1 MKKKIFALLMGA
13 VMCMGCMGLGECSSD
28 ENSLNGSNS
37 SNADNS
43 GTGSENSDSSTD
55 SENSSSSAAG
65 NSDWDY
71 ISNKGEVVVGI
82 TYYEPMNY
90 FDENG
95 ELVGFETEFTKAVCE
110 KLGVTPVFQEIE
122 WEKKEVELQSKAI
135 DLIWNGLTVTE
146 DRKENM
152 AFSKTYLNNK
162 QVIIVKTENAD
173 KYTDTAS
180 MAGTSIAFESGSA
193 GEDAA
198 KADETLAGCELIG
211 CSAQKDALL
220 EVKAGTADLGI
231 LDYTLAKASIGEG
244 TDYADMQ
251 ILDSVELAS
260 EQYAVGV
267 RLEDTETL
275 AKINNAIDELAQDG
289 TLLDI
294 AKKYGV
300 DDIYAL

>member
-1 MKKKIFALLMGA
+1 MKKRLIALLMGA
-13 VMCMGCMGLGECSSD
+13 ALCMGLCGCSTTK
-28 ENSLNGSNS
+28 ENSGAN
-37 SNADNS
+37 D
-43 GTGSENSDSSTD
+43 
-55 SENSSSSAAG
+55 G
-65 NSDWDY
+65 NSDADWAY
-71 ISNKGEVVVGI
+71 IQNKGEMVVGI

-95 ELVGFETEFTKAVCE
+95 ELVGFETEFTKAVCK

-122 WEKKEVELQSKAI
+122 WEKKEIELQSKSI
-135 DLIWNGLTVTE
+135 DVIWNGLTVTE

-152 AFSKTYLNNK
+152 AFSTTYLNNR
-162 QVIIVKTENAD
+162 QVVIVKTENAG
-173 KYTDTAS
+173 KYSDTAS

-198 KADETLAGCELIG
+198 MADETLAACNLIG

-220 EVKAGTADLGI
+220 EVKAGTADFGI
-231 LDYTLAKASIGEG
+231 LDYTLAKASTGEG
-244 TDYADMQ
+244 TDYSDLQ

-275 AKINNAIDELAQDG
+275 AKINAAIDELAKDG

-294 AKKYGV
+294 AVKYGV

>member
-13 VMCMGCMGLGECSSD
+13 VMCMSLCGC
-28 ENSLNGSNS
+28 
-37 SNADNS
+37 
-43 GTGSENSDSSTD
+43 GTT
-55 SENSSSSAAG
+55 ENSSGANGGSSAGDSNANSDNSTSG
-65 NSDWDY
+65 DSDWDY
-71 ISNKGEVVVGI
+71 IANKGEVVIGI

-90 FDENG
+90 FDDNG

-110 KLGVTPVFQEIE
+110 KLGVTPVFQDIE
-122 WEKKEVELQSKAI
+122 WEKKEIELQSKAI

-162 QVIIVKTENAD
+162 QVVIVKTENAGN
-173 KYTDTAS
+173 YTDTAS

-198 KADETLAGCELIG
+198 VADATLAECEHIG
-211 CSAQKDALL
+211 CSAQKDALI
-220 EVKAGTADLGI
+220 EVKAGTADFGI

-244 TDYADMQ
+244 TDYDDIQ
-251 ILDSVELAS
+251 ILESVELAS

-275 AKINNAIDELAQDG
+275 AKINAAIDELAQDG

>member
-13 VMCMGCMGLGECSSD
+13 VMCMSLCGC
-28 ENSLNGSNS
+28 
-37 SNADNS
+37 
-43 GTGSENSDSSTD
+43 GTAE
-55 SENSSSSAAG
+55 SSSSAGSNVNSDNNSSAEG
-65 NSDWDY
+65 ASDWDY
-71 ISNKGEVVVGI
+71 IANKGEVVIGI

-90 FDENG
+90 FDDNG

-122 WEKKEVELQSKAI
+122 WEKKGIELQSKAI

-152 AFSKTYLNNK
+152 AFSTTYLNNR
-162 QVIIVKTENAD
+162 QVVIVKTENAGN
-173 KYTDTAS
+173 YTDTAS

-198 KADETLAGCELIG
+198 LADATLAECEHIG
-211 CSAQKDALL
+211 CSAQKDALI
-220 EVKAGTADLGI
+220 EVKAGTADFGI

-244 TDYADMQ
+244 TDYDDIQ
-251 ILDSVELAS
+251 ILESVELAS

-275 AKINNAIDELAQDG
+275 AKINGAIDELAKDG

>member
-13 VMCMGCMGLGECSSD
+13 VMCMSCMGLGGCSSD
-28 ENSLNGSNS
+28 NNSSSGANS

-43 GTGSENSDSSTD
+43 GADSDNS
-55 SENSSSSAAG
+55 NSGAAG
-65 NSDWDY
+65 DSDWDY
-71 ISNKGEVVVGI
+71 ILNKGEVVVGI

-90 FDENG
+90 FDDNG
-95 ELVGFETEFTKAVCE
+95 ELVGFETEFTKAVCK

-122 WEKKEVELQSKAI
+122 WEKKEVELQSRAI

-198 KADETLAGCELIG
+198 KADETLAGCDLIG

-244 TDYADMQ
+244 TDYSDIQ
-251 ILDSVELAS
+251 IIDSVELAS

-267 RLEDTETL
+267 RLGDTETL
-275 AKINNAIDELAQDG
+275 AKINGAIDELAQDG
-289 TLLDI
+289 TLLDL

>member
-1 MKKKIFALLMGA
+1 
-13 VMCMGCMGLGECSSD
+13 
-28 ENSLNGSNS
+28 
-37 SNADNS
+37 
-43 GTGSENSDSSTD
+43 
-55 SENSSSSAAG
+55 
-65 NSDWDY
+65 
-71 ISNKGEVVVGI
+71 
-82 TYYEPMNY
+82 MNY
-90 FDENG
+90 FDDNG

-173 KYTDTAS
+173 KYTDIAS
-180 MAGTSIAFESGSA
+180 MAGTSIAFESGSVTL
-193 GEDAA
+193 
-198 KADETLAGCELIG
+198 KATVVPENATNKGVSWQSSNPAV
-211 CSAQKDALL
+211 ATVKDGTVTA
-220 EVKAGTADLGI
+220 VKAGTADLGI

-244 TDYADMQ
+244 TDYSDIQ
-251 ILDSVELAS
+251 IIDSVELAS

-267 RLEDTETL
+267 RLGDTETL
-275 AKINNAIDELAQDG
+275 AKINGAIDELAQDG
-289 TLLDI
+289 TLLDL